1 MYLRKTWHQSWK
13 ESSYLQLTKPQMY
26 RVLKLT
32 LSLTSCLTFPSNAF
46 PSLLCLT
53 FILPCRLRL
62 YTCPTSTVTSLGITD
77 FWALILWAYTILT
90 AFETYLEFLF
100 CQLGFLFFFF
110 CVWETARSDLAQ
122 LCYVALCPS
131 KIVSLETP
139 FCSSFSIHVTCIW
152 FAVNKCCWLGIIVL
166 LA

>member
-100 CQLGFLFFFF
+100 CQLGFLFFFLL
-110 CVWETARSDLAQ
+110 CMGDSKVWPGPALLRGPLPQQDCKLEDSILFILFYPCDLH
-122 LCYVALCPS
+122 LV
-131 KIVSLETP
+131 
-139 FCSSFSIHVTCIW
+139 CSE
-152 FAVNKCCWLGIIVL
+152 
-166 LA
+166 